1 MTFSRISKTCVEKAQ
16 GYWKQKQAQLPTD
29 SQSFSK
35 GVHSERI
42 PFALS
47 KRYTMVCHS
56 RRKYQ
61 TITENE
67 SRIVAQTFLEIHR
80 KYGLFQV
87 G

>member
-16 GYWKQKQAQLPTD
+16 DYGRQKQAQLPTD

-42 PFALS
+42 PFTLS
-47 KRYTMVCHS
+47 KRYTMVCQS
-56 RRKYQ
+56 RQIHQSTTK
-61 TITENE
+61 NE